1 MKFCHITAPTVCLSE
16 QNRCA
21 RNCFQC
27 PICCNTL
34 AVMAS
39 QEITPIS
46 SSAPNSS
53 TYFLACNVCRWNSQE
68 IGMVFE
74 KPTSLASQLQ
84 KNEKALPDV
93 QEFDHLKEHFDK
105 HLRVNAAPPS
115 LSSLLSFSSSGNINK
130 FIGGGGSNIYSE
142 LHHSANE
149 LHHQQVQRK
158 LDDITTYEASVQV
171 PNKDVIT
178 RESLMGLRNMDR
190 ISTLVQRCTQ
200 LHDQPY
206 QVDQLYPQRIHLC
219 VKRSKRCR
227 TCRHILIKP
236 EQKAQTTRFKIKL
249 VAMNHIPTITI
260 INIGTASEA
269 QQQQQPLV
277 LNPGIATQFA
287 LKFTNPLYEEISV
300 TLATPQLVGR
310 TPSFDQAPLD
320 NSPPSAVNG
329 CVTILSPHF
338 TVNAYNETIEYDD
351 EMDHLGGHDP
361 KIPSASW
368 TTGIYEK
375 RSNSTS
381 VIIEAIPK
389 KPGEF
394 KFPLL
399 VTCNYR
405 SDEDRMDISSG
416 DIDQDEIDN
425 VDMDSSLNGSRK
437 ANSSIRMDDEK
448 TKHYSFWCLVDLGEV
463 CS

>member
-1 MKFCHITAPTVCLSE
+1 
-16 QNRCA
+16 
-21 RNCFQC
+21 
-27 PICCNTL
+27 
-34 AVMAS
+34 
-39 QEITPIS
+39 
-46 SSAPNSS
+46 
-53 TYFLACNVCRWNSQE
+53 
-68 IGMVFE
+68 MVFE

-84 KNEKALPDV
+84 KNEKTLPDV
-93 QEFDHLKEHFDK
+93 QEFEHLKEHFDK
-105 HLRVNAAPPS
+105 HLRPNTAPP
-115 LSSLLSFSSSGNINK
+115 LSSLLSFASSGTFNK
-130 FIGGGGSNIYSE
+130 FIGGGGGGRNNIYSE
-142 LHHSANE
+142 LHHSASE
-149 LHHQQVQRK
+149 LHHQQVQGK

-171 PNKDVIT
+171 LSKDAMAQ
-178 RESLMGLRNMDR
+178 ESLIGLRDMGR
-190 ISTLVQRCTQ
+190 ISTLVQRFTQ

-249 VAMNHIPTITI
+249 VAMNYIPTITI
-260 INIGTASEA
+260 INIATSSEA
-269 QQQQQPLV
+269 QQQQPLI
-277 LNPGIATQFA
+277 LKPGVATEFA
-287 LKFTNPLYEEISV
+287 LKFTNPLYEEINV
-300 TLATPQLVGR
+300 NLATPQLVGR
-310 TPSFDQAPLD
+310 TPSSGSTFDD
-320 NSPPSAVNG
+320 TPPSAVNG

-351 EMDHLGGHDP
+351 EMDPLGGHDP
-361 KIPSASW
+361 SKKSKITSVSW

-389 KPGEF
+389 NSGEF

-425 VDMDSSLNGSRK
+425 IDMDNSLNGSRK

-463 CS
+463 CA